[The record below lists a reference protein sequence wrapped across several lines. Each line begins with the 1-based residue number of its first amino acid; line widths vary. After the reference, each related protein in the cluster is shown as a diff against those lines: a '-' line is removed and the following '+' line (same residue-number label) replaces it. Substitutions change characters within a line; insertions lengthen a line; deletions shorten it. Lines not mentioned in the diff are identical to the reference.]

1 MATTRL
7 TNRKPMVQD
16 LSYLAEQPSE
26 AQEDAVKFAVEQE
39 CIRAISVYL
48 TEVADT
54 MESNNIETLN
64 VPTLRAMAQE
74 MSNRLIED
82 GENQN

>member
-1 MATTRL
+1 MTL
-7 TNRKPMVQD
+7 D
-16 LSYLAEQPSE
+16 LSYMSEQPSE
-26 AQEDAVKFAVEQE
+26 AQENAVKLAVEQE

-54 MESNNIETLN
+54 MESNSIETLN

-74 MSNRLIED
+74 MSNRLPEN
-82 GENQN
+82 GEN